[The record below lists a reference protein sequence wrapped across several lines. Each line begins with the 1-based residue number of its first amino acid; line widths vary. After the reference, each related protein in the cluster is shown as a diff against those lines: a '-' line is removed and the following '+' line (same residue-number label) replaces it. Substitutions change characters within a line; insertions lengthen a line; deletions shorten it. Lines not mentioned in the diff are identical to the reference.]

1 MPLFKH
7 DAGRAAVRQPVW
19 AVVRVAVLALLLVP
33 LAACSGDEASGP
45 AEEPSPSTS
54 EPAPP
59 RQSPQV
65 LTEAD
70 SGAAVALPTGGETS
84 LRLSSDWVWSEPVVD
99 GDAVSLAVVNYI
111 QDPGFSE
118 WVVTAVEPGEAT
130 IASSGTAAC
139 AGQDGCAV
147 GPQDFQVRITVEQ

>member
-1 MPLFKH
+1 M
-7 DAGRAAVRQPVW
+7 RQPVW

-45 AEEPSPSTS
+45 VEEPSPSTS

-70 SGAAVALPTGGETS
+70 SGATVALPTGGETS

>member
-1 MPLFKH
+1 
-7 DAGRAAVRQPVW
+7 V
-19 AVVRVAVLALLLVP
+19 AVVRVAVLALVLLP
-33 LAACSGDEASGP
+33 LAACSGDEAPGP

-65 LTEAD
+65 LTEVD
-70 SGAAVALPTGGETS
+70 SGATIALPTGGETS

-99 GDAVSLAVVNYI
+99 GDAVQLAPVNYL

-118 WVVTAVEPGEAT
+118 WVVTAVGPGEAT
-130 IASSGTAAC
+130 ITSSGTAAC

>member
-1 MPLFKH
+1 M
-7 DAGRAAVRQPVW
+7 RQPVW

-70 SGAAVALPTGGETS
+70 SGAAIGLPTGGETS
-84 LRLSSDWVWSEPVVD
+84 LRLSSDWVWEEPVVD
-99 GDAVSLAVVNYI
+99 GDAVQLVTVNYL

-118 WVVTAVEPGEAT
+118 WVVMAVAPGEAT
-130 IASSGTAAC
+130 ITASGRAAC
-139 AGQDGCAV
+139 AGEDGCAD
-147 GPQDFQVRITVEQ
+147 GPQDFQVTITVAQ

>member
-1 MPLFKH
+1 M
-7 DAGRAAVRQPVW
+7 RQPVW
-19 AVVRVAVLALLLVP
+19 AVVRVAVLVLVLLP
-33 LAACSGDEASGP
+33 LAACGGDEASGP

-118 WVVTAVEPGEAT
+118 WVVMAVEPGEAT
-130 IASSGTAAC
+130 ITSSGRAAC

>member
-1 MPLFKH
+1 
-7 DAGRAAVRQPVW
+7 VRQPVW